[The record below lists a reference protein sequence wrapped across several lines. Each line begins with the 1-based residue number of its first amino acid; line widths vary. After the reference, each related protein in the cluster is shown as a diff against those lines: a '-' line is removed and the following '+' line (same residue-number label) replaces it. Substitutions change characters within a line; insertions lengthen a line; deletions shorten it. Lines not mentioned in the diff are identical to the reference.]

1 MKRLRPRKKKLVPRR
16 DRFPEEYII
25 DLNGTK
31 AAIRCGFSKK
41 TARQAAA
48 RLLSNVNI
56 QKKIQELQE
65 ARSQRTQITAD
76 EVLEELRILLHSDIK
91 NYIEINEDTGAI
103 RAKGFDEM
111 PPNASR
117 ALEAITEN
125 RTIHESAKGE
135 DSIVNEKV
143 TFKLHSKAKALELA
157 MQHLGMLKTKFEA
170 PELEDALNRNSMSI
184 EGLRKSLA
192 TYKKERA

>member
-1 MKRLRPRKKKLVPRR
+1 MKKLEPRKKKYTPRR
-16 DRFPEEYII
+16 ERFPEEYIV

-76 EVLEELRILLHSDIK
+76 RVLEELAIIAFSDLR
-91 NYIEINEDTGAI
+91 NYITIGKDTGAI
-103 RAKGFDEM
+103 QAKGFEDM
-111 PPNASR
+111 PPNSSR

-125 RTIHESAKGE
+125 RTIHEDEKGK
-135 DSIVNEKV
+135 DSIVNEKI
-143 TFKLHSKAKALELA
+143 TFKLHSKTKALELA
-157 MQHLGMLKTKFEA
+157 MQHLGLLITKVDA
-170 PELEDALNRNSMSI
+170 PGLEDALNRNSMSI
-184 EGLRKSLA
+184 QALRKSLA
-192 TYKKERA
+192 TYKKERT